1 MLTTSN
7 FMTPREVVTIVTV
20 GNQGFDANQK
30 NHEYI
35 HMILNQDDNIDEHKH
50 NINTKYVLLMDA
62 NSKLNDDDMVGK
74 LHDHDEDI
82 VISGDNIIVKNNIFQ
97 KHAFE
102 NNSYSFPMEV
112 DRLVNQ
118 ENGYTVVHI

>member
-20 GNQGFDANQK
+20 GNQSFDANQK

-35 HMILNQDDNIDEHKH
+35 HMVLDEDVNVNEHKH
-50 NINTKYVLLMDA
+50 NITTKYVLLMDA
-62 NSKLNDDDMVGK
+62 NNKLDDSDMVGK

-82 VISGDNIIVKNNIFQ
+82 VISGENVIVKNDIFQ
-97 KHAFE
+97 KHT
-102 NNSYSFPMEV
+102 MEV